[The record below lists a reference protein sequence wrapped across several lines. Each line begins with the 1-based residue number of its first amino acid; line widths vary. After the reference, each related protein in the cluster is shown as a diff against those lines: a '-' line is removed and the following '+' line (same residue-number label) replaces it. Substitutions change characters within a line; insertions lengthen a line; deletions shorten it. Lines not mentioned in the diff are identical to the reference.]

1 MSFESFVHQVKDKLY
16 RFSLSI
22 TGDAAEA
29 QDVVQEVLIKFWN
42 MRSEIQNAEAW
53 CITLTRNLSLD
64 KLRSKHRKT
73 KEINEAVDI
82 EDTSISPYE
91 HTAYNDTVSQIRK
104 WMQNLPEKQ
113 RSVMHLRNIE
123 EMSYEEISK
132 ALNMPMDQVKVNLHR
147 ARTAIKVRI
156 LQSGI

>member
-1 MSFESFVHQVKDKLY
+1 MSFESFVNRAKDKLF

-42 MRSEIQNAEAW
+42 MRSEIQNSEAW

-64 KLRSKHRKT
+64 KLRSKHRKVQ
-73 KEINEAVDI
+73 EIGEAMNFK
-82 EDTSISPYE
+82 DTSASPYE
-91 HTAYNDTVSQIRK
+91 YTVSNDTISQIRK
-104 WMQNLPEKQ
+104 WMEDLPEKQ
-113 RSVMHLRNIE
+113 RSVMHLRDIE
-123 EMSYEEISK
+123 EMTYEEISI

-147 ARTAIKVRI
+147 ARTAIRIRI
-156 LQSGI
+156 LEFGI